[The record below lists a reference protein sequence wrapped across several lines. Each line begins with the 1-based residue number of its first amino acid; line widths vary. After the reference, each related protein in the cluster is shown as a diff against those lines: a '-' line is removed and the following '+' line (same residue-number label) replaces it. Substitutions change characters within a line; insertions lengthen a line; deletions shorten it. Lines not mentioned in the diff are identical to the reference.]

1 MPATVFYLRRWFAT
15 GAILVALAVAGAYVY
30 ARWRFSLAKVFIPGK
45 MNLQIQQS
53 AREFTISKSEEGRTL
68 FTIRA
73 SKAVQYTS
81 GAHAELQD
89 VTITIF
95 GRDSARFDQIYGK
108 QFDYDPATGTVIAHG
123 EVQIDL
129 QANPQGVAQPDQ
141 SIPKEL
147 KNPVHL
153 VTSGLVF
160 NQKTGDAYTPEKV
173 EFSVPQANGSALGA
187 KYTGKTGVLELAS
200 HVDLTLTGT
209 TPTRLNAVSGVIAK
223 LPRQIDLQ
231 APHLVHGPE
240 LLDAHHGTV
249 FLRSNNTVD
258 RALAAGNVHIQVH
271 GRSQLD
277 ARSEKAEIF
286 LNSDHATLAKAV
298 LSENVRVDSSGQQSA
313 NGTAGRLILNF
324 TGQNLLAS
332 ARAEDNVKLIRHR
345 TPTSSG
351 GNEPADQTS
360 AQDVQITAPAIDF
373 VVAQGRSL
381 KSATSSGAAQI
392 EFLPADPSIGQK
404 TVITA
409 AKFDARFDDSNH
421 LRNVHAAPDAKITNT
436 VPGQPD
442 RISTSESLDA
452 SFLPDG
458 GIEDLAQDG
467 NVSYRD
473 GQRQAWGEHARYTP
487 SDQVLSLTGSPRVVE
502 SGVSTTATRIRINRS
517 TGEAFAEDNVKTT
530 YSELKPQPGGALLAT
545 SSPIHV
551 IARRMSSHK
560 DPGVATYTG
569 NARLWQDANVVEAPT
584 IEFDR
589 DHRRIVAH
597 GSPSETISTVLMQA
611 DTTGKQT
618 PVLVTSQTLTY
629 TDEERR
635 AHYEGNVVVKSNDA
649 TMTADKTDVFLQP
662 RSTSGTSTA
671 QPALRASRVEK
682 IISEGHVVLVQPKRR
697 AEGDRLVYTA
707 QEDKYVLTGAPGRA
721 PSIFD
726 AEHGNVSGD
735 SLTFYKRDD
744 RVVVEGDAKSPTV
757 TQTRVAR

>member
-1 MPATVFYLRRWFAT
+1 MPATVFYLRRWFAA

-53 AREFTISKSEEGRTL
+53 AREFTIAKSEEGRTL

-108 QFDYDPATGTVIAHG
+108 QFDYDPATGTVLAQG

-129 QANPQGVAQPDQ
+129 QGNPQGVAQPDQ

-160 NQKTGDAYTPEKV
+160 NQKTGDAYTPEKLK
-173 EFSVPQANGSALGA
+173 FSVPQAAGSAIGA
-187 KYTGKTGVLELAS
+187 KYTAKTGLLELAS
-200 HVDLTLTGT
+200 HVELTLTGT
-209 TPTRLNAVSGVIAK
+209 TPTRLNAISGAIAK

-231 APHLVHGPE
+231 TPHLVHGPE
-240 LLDAHHGTV
+240 FLDADHGTV
-249 FLRSNNTVD
+249 FLRTDNTVD
-258 RALAAGNVHIQVH
+258 RALAGGNVHIRVH

-286 LNSDHATLAKAV
+286 LNPQQTTLSKAI
-298 LSENVRVDSSGQQSA
+298 LSENVRLESTGQQVASGA
-313 NGTAGRLILNF
+313 SGRVILNF
-324 TGQNLLAS
+324 TAQNLLAS
-332 ARAEDNVKLIRHR
+332 ARAEENVKLIRHR
-345 TPTSSG
+345 TTSPGPDTSAG
-351 GNEPADQTS
+351 QNS

-381 KSATSSGAAQI
+381 QSATTSGAAQI
-392 EFLPADPSIGQK
+392 EFLPADPSSGQK
-404 TVITA
+404 TVVTA
-409 AKFDARFDDSNH
+409 AKFDALFDDSNR
-421 LRNVHAAPDAKITNT
+421 LRSVHAAPDARITNT

-442 RISTSESLDA
+442 RVSTSETLDA

-467 NVSYRD
+467 KVSYKD

-502 SGVSTTATRIRINRS
+502 SGVSTTATRIRMNRT

-551 IARRMSSHK
+551 TSRKMISHK
-560 DPGVATYTG
+560 DPGLATYTG

-597 GSPSETISTVLMQA
+597 GSPSDTISTVLMQA
-611 DTTGKQT
+611 DAAGKQT
-618 PVLVTSQTLTY
+618 PVLVTSQNLTY

-649 TMTADKTDVFLQP
+649 TMTAEKIDIFLQP
-662 RSTSGTSTA
+662 RSNATAPTA
-671 QPALRASRVEK
+671 QPALRASRVDK
-682 IISEGHVVLVQPKRR
+682 IISQGHVVLVQPRRR
-697 AEGDRLVYTA
+697 AEGERLIYTA
-707 QEDKYVLTGAPGRA
+707 PDDKYVLTGVPGRA

-744 RVVVEGDAKSPTV
+744 RVEVEGDAKSPTV